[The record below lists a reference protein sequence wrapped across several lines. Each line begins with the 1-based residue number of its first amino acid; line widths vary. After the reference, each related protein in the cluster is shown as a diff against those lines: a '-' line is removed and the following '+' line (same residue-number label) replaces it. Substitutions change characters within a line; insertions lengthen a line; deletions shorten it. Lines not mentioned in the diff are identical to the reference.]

1 MRLALHTVAVAAV
14 FTTPPAS
21 FHARADL
28 LGVRMPGIT
37 YHLLTEAEIF
47 SDFAGGAISRW
58 AGNVLR
64 GTCHSVIVCPSAD
77 RTWRFSPE
85 SVHVLPGMVL
95 YQHLRS
101 HLERLPWFFHC
112 RVIRGVFRC
121 LIKRVRSGDIVW
133 IHNRPE
139 FAVAITPFVHR
150 AGGRVVLHLH
160 NSHLV
165 ERPERIMRQLR
176 VDRLVFVSEFLRRQA
191 RSKFPQLDT
200 SSVLYNG
207 ADQSVFYP
215 AEGRKRNPEIA
226 TVLFAGR
233 LVADKG
239 VHILLEAMR
248 LLEKEGVRLRAQI
261 VGSSSFGM
269 GKETDYT
276 RRLKRTSPAN
286 VAFLPYCSGT
296 GLGDLFREADIFCSP
311 SVWEEPFGL
320 VNVEAFASALP
331 VVSTYGGSS
340 SEIFAHGG
348 GILVESGSAV
358 QLASALRLLAENP
371 ELRVRL
377 GQQGYAAFLERFTW
391 SNVRAEVEHIQ
402 RAL

>member
-1 MRLALHTVAVAAV
+1 
-14 FTTPPAS
+14 
-21 FHARADL
+21 
-28 LGVRMPGIT
+28 MPSIT
-37 YHLLTEAEIF
+37 YHLLTEAETF
-47 SDFAGGAISRW
+47 SEFAGGAISRW

-64 GTCHSVIVCPSAD
+64 NTSHSVVVCPNAD
-77 RTWRFSPE
+77 RTWCFSQE
-85 SVHVLPGMVL
+85 SIHVLPAMVL
-95 YQHLRS
+95 YRHLRRQ
-101 HLERLPWFFHC
+101 LEHLPWFFHC
-112 RVIRGVFRC
+112 RFIRGVFGR

-139 FAVAITPFVHR
+139 FAVAITPLIHR

-165 ERPERIMRQLR
+165 DRPERLMRQVR
-176 VDRLVFVSEFLRRQA
+176 VDRLVFVSEFLRQQA
-191 RSKFPQLDT
+191 RSKFPQLDA

-207 ADQSVFYP
+207 ADQSIFYP
-215 AEGRKRNPEIA
+215 AEERKRDPETT

-239 VHILLEAMR
+239 VHILLDAMR
-248 LLEKEGVRLRAQI
+248 LLEKQGVRLQAQI

-276 RRLKRTSPAN
+276 RRLKGNSPAS
-286 VAFLPYCSGT
+286 VVFLPYCSGT
-296 GLGDLFREADIFCSP
+296 GLGNLFREADIFCSP

-340 SEIFAHGG
+340 GEIFAHGG

-371 ELRVRL
+371 ELRMRL

-391 SNVRAEVEHIQ
+391 SSVRAQVEHIQ
-402 RAL
+402 KALSA

>member
-1 MRLALHTVAVAAV
+1 
-14 FTTPPAS
+14 
-21 FHARADL
+21 
-28 LGVRMPGIT
+28 MPGIT
-37 YHLLTEAEIF
+37 YHLLTEAETF
-47 SDFAGGAISRW
+47 SEFAGGAISRW

-64 GTCHSVIVCPSAD
+64 HTSHSVVVCPRAD
-77 RTWRFSPE
+77 RTWRFCQE
-85 SVHVLPGMVL
+85 SVHVLPAMAH
-95 YQHLRS
+95 YKHLRR
-101 HLERLPWFFHC
+101 HLEHLPWFFHC
-112 RVIRGVFRC
+112 RVIRGVFRR
-121 LIKRVRSGDIVW
+121 LIKHVRSGDIVW

-165 ERPERIMRQLR
+165 ERPERLMRQLR

-191 RSKFPQLDT
+191 TSKFPQLDT

-207 ADQSVFYP
+207 ADQSIFYP
-215 AEGRKRNPEIA
+215 AEERKSNPEIA

-248 LLEKEGVRLRAQI
+248 LLEKEGVRLQAQI
-261 VGSSSFGM
+261 VGSSSFGS

-286 VAFLPYCSGT
+286 VVFLPYCSGA
-296 GLGDLFREADIFCSP
+296 GLGDLFRQADIFCSP

-320 VNVEAFASALP
+320 VNVEAFASAVP

-371 ELRVRL
+371 ELRMHL
-377 GQQGYAAFLERFTW
+377 GQQGYATFLARFTW
-391 SNVRAEVEHIQ
+391 SNVRAQVEHIQ
-402 RAL
+402 KALSA